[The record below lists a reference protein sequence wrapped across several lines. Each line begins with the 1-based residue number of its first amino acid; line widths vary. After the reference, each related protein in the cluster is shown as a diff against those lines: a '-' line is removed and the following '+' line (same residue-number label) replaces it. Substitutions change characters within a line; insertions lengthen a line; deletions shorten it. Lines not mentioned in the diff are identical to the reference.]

1 MIRLE
6 GIGKVYLVGEQSVY
20 ALRDVTEHIDAGEH
34 VALMGPSGSG
44 KSTLLNIIGCLDKPS
59 SGSYAFEDQPIAN
72 LGQDELAQLRLQGIG
87 FVFQAF
93 HLVPRLT
100 ALENVALP
108 MMFAGI
114 PIAERTERAT
124 AALAAVG
131 IADWARHKPNELSG
145 GQKQRVAIARATIMR
160 PRLLLADEP
169 TGNLDTLSGHQ
180 IMELLQD
187 LNRAGIT
194 VITVTHDPE
203 IARAAQ
209 RVLLL
214 RDGTIVRRVPV
225 DEISSNAAL
234 YEALAAS
241 AEELSPPKKTSGPPG
256 G

>member
-6 GIGKVYLVGEQSVY
+6 GIGKIYLVGEQSIY
-20 ALRDVTEHIDAGEH
+20 ALREVTEEIAAGDH

-44 KSTLLNIIGCLDKPS
+44 KSTLLNIIGCLDQPS
-59 SGSYAFEDQPIAN
+59 YGSYAFEGQPIAD
-72 LGQDELAQLRLQGIG
+72 LGQNELAQLRLQGIG

-114 PIAERTERAT
+114 PAAERNERAT

-131 IADWARHKPNELSG
+131 IADWAQHKPNELSG

-169 TGNLDTLSGHQ
+169 TGNLDTHSGHQ
-180 IMELLQD
+180 IMELLQE
-187 LNRAGIT
+187 LNRGGMT

-203 IARAAQ
+203 IARAAH

-214 RDGTIVRRVPV
+214 RDGVIVRRVPV
-225 DEISSNAAL
+225 TEIATNAAL

-241 AEELSPPKKTSGPPG
+241 AEELSPPKKPVGRPG